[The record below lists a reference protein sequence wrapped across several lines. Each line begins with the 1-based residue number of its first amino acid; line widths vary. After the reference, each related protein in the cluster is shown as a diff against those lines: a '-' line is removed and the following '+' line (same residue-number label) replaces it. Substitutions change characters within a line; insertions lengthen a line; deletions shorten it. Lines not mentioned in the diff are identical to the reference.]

1 MDDDLPVR
9 PGVVIP
15 GHELMWRFSR
25 SGGPGGQGVNT
36 TDSRVQLTFDLA
48 SSTAVPEALRQRAL
62 RRLAPRLQAGCLTV
76 TASESRSQW
85 QNRRAALG
93 RLAEIL
99 QQAMAEPGRP
109 RRPTR
114 PSRASIDRR
123 ISGKKARGRVK
134 ELRRGK
140 DEDR

>member
-1 MDDDLPVR
+1 MDDDLVVC

-15 GHELMWRFSR
+15 SSELTWRFSR

-36 TDSRVQLTFDLA
+36 TDSRVQLSFDLA
-48 SSTAVPEALRQRAL
+48 ASPSVPEVLRHRAL
-62 RRLAPRLQAGCLTV
+62 RRLAPRLQDGSVTV

-93 RLAEIL
+93 RMAELL

-114 PSRASIDRR
+114 PSRASVERR

-140 DEDR
+140 DDDR